1 MTWKGICPIVQ
12 LNQNVYEKGV
22 ALSKTAMKAIEQR
35 LQRNPEL
42 PQMGY
47 SDSTAYWVNIFLEI
61 TKYFFRNHLS
71 SILIR

>member
-22 ALSKTAMKAIEQR
+22 ALSKTAMKSIEQR

-42 PQMGY
+42 PKL
-47 SDSTAYWVNIFLEI
+47 D
-61 TKYFFRNHLS
+61 
-71 SILIR
+71 ILIQPPIG